1 MLLDATK
8 ILRIDEVKAA
18 ATAKLAEV
26 IARATPPGYNEK
38 LEESVMLDGVVAGY
52 ETGVETAGNRSLDK
66 APVFVRKKKGWV
78 TPDELSVILSEAVD
92 ASGADVMTVIER
104 EVSLGLS

>member
-18 ATAKLAEV
+18 ATARLAEV

-38 LEESVMLDGVVAGY
+38 LEESVLFDGVVAGY
-52 ETGVETAGNRSLDK
+52 ETGVETAGNRNLDK
-66 APVFVRKKKGWV
+66 SPVFVRKKKGWV
-78 TPDELSVILSEAVD
+78 KPDELSLILSDAVA
-92 ASGADVMTVIER
+92 ASHFDVMSVIER